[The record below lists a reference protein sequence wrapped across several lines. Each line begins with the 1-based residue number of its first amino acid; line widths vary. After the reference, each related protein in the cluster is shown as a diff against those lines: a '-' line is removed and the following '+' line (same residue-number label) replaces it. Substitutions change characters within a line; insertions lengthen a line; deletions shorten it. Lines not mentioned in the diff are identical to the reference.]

1 MSKLQGDSISHYIC
15 LHFFAYG
22 FDLYA
27 MHLSKL
33 VFTLSMVL
41 LMQESEGCRYWVW
54 VDPEMCQRSKDI
66 IPGLIRT
73 KNKLEAKIETLQE
86 NSKLQEAKLRRL
98 KMYLFVHWVVAV
110 VWILLFNSGP

>member
-1 MSKLQGDSISHYIC
+1 
-15 LHFFAYG
+15 
-22 FDLYA
+22 

-41 LMQESEGCRYWVW
+41 LMQESKGCRYWDW

-73 KNKLEAKIETLQE
+73 KNKLEAEIERLQE

>member
-1 MSKLQGDSISHYIC
+1 
-15 LHFFAYG
+15 
-22 FDLYA
+22 
-27 MHLSKL
+27 
-33 VFTLSMVL
+33 MVL
-41 LMQESEGCRYWVW
+41 LMQESEGYRYWDW

-73 KNKLEAKIETLQE
+73 KNKLEAEIERLQE